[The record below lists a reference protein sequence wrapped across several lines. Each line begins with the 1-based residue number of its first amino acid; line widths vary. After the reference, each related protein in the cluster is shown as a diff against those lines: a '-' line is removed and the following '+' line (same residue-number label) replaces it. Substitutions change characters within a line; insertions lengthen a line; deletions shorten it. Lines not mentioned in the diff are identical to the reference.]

1 MADPGTV
8 QSLIA
13 PRRYIQGRGVLA
25 SIGKHVAELGS
36 QPLLIADEN
45 VWKLAGDQL
54 SSSFKKA
61 GVDVTREVFGGVCS
75 HREIDRITEVAKA
88 GGTDVVVGIGGGT
101 TLDTAKAVGHQAGI
115 AWVTAPTVASTDA
128 PTSALSVVYTDDGVF
143 EEYVFFPHNPDL
155 VLVDTQLCANAPFRF
170 LVSGMGDALATW
182 VEARATAEAR
192 GSTMAGGLPTMAGLA
207 LAKLSWDTLISYGF
221 SARQAAQ
228 QHVVT
233 PALEKVVEANTLLS
247 GLGFESGGLAAAH
260 AVHNGLTALDQTH
273 HFMHG
278 EKVNFGTLTQFALED
293 RPTREYNE
301 FVSFCMS
308 VGLPTTLADLGLGE
322 AGKEKLQTVAKAATV
337 PGETIHNMPFAV
349 TPEMVV
355 DAMVAA
361 DSYSRAYQLESGQQA
376 AAIPH

>member
-1 MADPGTV
+1 MAEAGTI

-25 SIGKHVAELGS
+25 SLGKHVAELGS
-36 QPLLIADEN
+36 QPLVIADEN
-45 VWKLAGDQL
+45 VWKLAGDRL
-54 SSSFKKA
+54 TTSFQDA
-61 GVDVTREVFGGVCS
+61 GVEFRREVFGGVCS
-75 HREIDRITEVAKA
+75 HREIDRITEVAK
-88 GGTDVVVGIGGGT
+88 GGSADVVVGVGGGT

-115 AWVTAPTVASTDA
+115 AWATVPTVASTDA

-155 VLVDTQLCANAPFRF
+155 VLVDTEVAANAPFRF

-192 GSTMAGGLPTMAGLA
+192 QSTMAGGLPTMAGLA
-207 LAKLSWDTLISYGF
+207 LAKLSWDTLLAYGF

-247 GLGFESGGLAAAH
+247 GMGFESGGLAAAH
-260 AVHNGLTALDQTH
+260 AVHNGLTALPQTH

-293 RPTREYNE
+293 RPTREFNE

-308 VGLPTTLADLGLGE
+308 VGLPTTFADLDL
-322 AGKEKLQTVAKAATV
+322 ANISKEELETVA
-337 PGETIHNMPFAV
+337 
-349 TPEMVV
+349 
-355 DAMVAA
+355 
-361 DSYSRAYQLESGQQA
+361 
-376 AAIPH
+376 

>member
-1 MADPGTV
+1 
-8 QSLIA
+8 
-13 PRRYIQGRGVLA
+13 
-25 SIGKHVAELGS
+25 
-36 QPLLIADEN
+36 
-45 VWKLAGDQL
+45 
-54 SSSFKKA
+54 
-61 GVDVTREVFGGVCS
+61 VCS
-75 HREIDRITEVAKA
+75 HREIDRITKVAQA
-88 GGTDVVVGIGGGT
+88 SGADVVVGIGGGM
-101 TLDTAKAVGHQAGI
+101 TLDTAKAVGNKAGI

-128 PTSALSVVYTDDGVF
+128 PTSALSVVYTDDIVF

-155 VLVDTQLCANAPFRF
+155 VLVDTQMCANAPFRF

-192 GSTMAGGLPTMAGLA
+192 KTTMAGGLPTMAGLA
-207 LAKLSWDTLISYGF
+207 LARLSWETLIDYGF

-260 AVHNGLTALDQTH
+260 AVHNGLTALEQTH

-293 RPTREYNE
+293 RPTREFNE

-308 VGLPTTLADLGLGE
+308 VGLPTTFADLDLE
-322 AGKEKLQTVAKAATV
+322 KVTKEELLTVAKAATV
-337 PGETIHNMPFAV
+337 PGETIHNMPFTV
-349 TPEMVV
+349 TAGMVV

-361 DSYSRAYQLESGQQA
+361 DSYSRAYQHESGQQA
-376 AAIPH
+376 AASSH

>member
-1 MADPGTV
+1 
-8 QSLIA
+8 
-13 PRRYIQGRGVLA
+13 
-25 SIGKHVAELGS
+25 
-36 QPLLIADEN
+36 
-45 VWKLAGDQL
+45 
-54 SSSFKKA
+54 
-61 GVDVTREVFGGVCS
+61 
-75 HREIDRITEVAKA
+75 
-88 GGTDVVVGIGGGT
+88 
-101 TLDTAKAVGHQAGI
+101 
-115 AWVTAPTVASTDA
+115 
-128 PTSALSVVYTDDGVF
+128 
-143 EEYVFFPHNPDL
+143 VFFPHNPDL
-155 VLVDTQLCANAPFRF
+155 VLVDTEVAANAPFRF

-192 GSTMAGGLPTMAGLA
+192 KSTMAGGLPTMAGLA
-207 LAKLSWDTLISYGF
+207 LARLCWDTLIDYGF

-260 AVHNGLTALDQTH
+260 AVHNGLTALPQSH

-293 RPTREYNE
+293 RPTREFNE

-308 VGLPTTLADLGLGE
+308 VGLPTTFADLDLGTV
-322 AGKEKLQTVAKAATV
+322 GKEELEAVAKAATA

-361 DSYSRAYQLESGQQA
+361 DSYARAYQQESGQQPA
-376 AAIPH
+376 AASH

>member
-1 MADPGTV
+1 
-8 QSLIA
+8 
-13 PRRYIQGRGVLA
+13 
-25 SIGKHVAELGS
+25 
-36 QPLLIADEN
+36 
-45 VWKLAGDQL
+45 
-54 SSSFKKA
+54 
-61 GVDVTREVFGGVCS
+61 
-75 HREIDRITEVAKA
+75 
-88 GGTDVVVGIGGGT
+88 VVVGIGGGT
-101 TLDTAKAVGHQAGI
+101 TLDTAKAAGHQAGI
-115 AWVTAPTVASTDA
+115 AWATVPTVASTDA

-155 VLVDTQLCANAPFRF
+155 VLVDTQMCANAPYRF

-192 GSTMAGGLPTMAGLA
+192 KSTMAGGQPTMAGLA
-207 LAKLSWDTLISYGF
+207 LARLSWDTLIDYGF

-293 RPTREYNE
+293 RPT
-301 FVSFCMS
+301 F
-308 VGLPTTLADLGLGE
+308 ADLDLG
-322 AGKEKLQTVAKAATV
+322 AISKEELETVAKAATV

-349 TPEMVV
+349 TPAMVV

-361 DSYSRAYQLESGQQA
+361 DSYSRAYQQESGQQA
-376 AAIPH
+376 AASSH

>member
-1 MADPGTV
+1 MAETEAV

-13 PRRYIQGRGVLA
+13 PRRYIQGRGVVA
-25 SIGKHVAELGS
+25 SIGKHVAEIGR
-36 QPLLIADEN
+36 QPLLIVDEN
-45 VWKLAGDQL
+45 VWKLAGDTL
-54 SSSFKKA
+54 SSSFKEA
-61 GVDVTREVFGGVCS
+61 GVDVRREVFGGVCS
-75 HREIDRITEVAKA
+75 HREIDRITEVARA
-88 GGTDVVVGIGGGT
+88 SGADVAVGVGGGT

-115 AWVTAPTVASTDA
+115 AWVTVPTVASTDA

-155 VLVDTQLCANAPFRF
+155 VLVDTELCAGAPFRF

-182 VEARATAEAR
+182 VEARATAESR
-192 GSTMAGGLPTMAGLA
+192 KSTMAGGMPTMAGLA
-207 LAKLSWDTLISYGF
+207 LAKLSWDTLIAYGF

-260 AVHNGLTALDQTH
+260 AVHNGLTALPQTH

-293 RPTREYNE
+293 RPTREFNE

-308 VGLPTTLADLGLGE
+308 VGLPTTLADLDLANVSRE
-322 AGKEKLQTVAKAATV
+322 ELLTVAKAATI
-337 PGETIHNMPFAV
+337 PGETIHNMPFSV
-349 TPEMVV
+349 TSTMVV

-361 DSYSRAYQLESGQQA
+361 DSYARAYQHESGQQA
-376 AAIPH
+376 AAGSH

>member
-1 MADPGTV
+1 MAEAGTV

-25 SIGKHVAELGS
+25 SIGKHMAEIGQ
-36 QPLLIADEN
+36 QPLVIADDN
-45 VWKLAGDQL
+45 VWRLAGDKL
-54 SSSFKKA
+54 SSSFQEA
-61 GVDVTREVFGGVCS
+61 GIDFKREVFGGVCS
-75 HREIDRITEVAKA
+75 HREIDRIAEVARA
-88 GGTDVVVGIGGGT
+88 SGADVVAGVGGGT

-115 AWVTAPTVASTDA
+115 AWVTVPTVASTDA
-128 PTSALSVVYTDDGVF
+128 PTSALSVVYTEDGVF

-155 VLVDTQLCANAPFRF
+155 VLVDTELCAGAPFRF

-192 GSTMAGGLPTMAGLA
+192 QPTMAGGLPTMAGLA
-207 LAKLSWDTLISYGF
+207 LAKLCWDTLIDYGF

-260 AVHNGLTALDQTH
+260 TVHNGLTALPPTH

-293 RPTREYNE
+293 RPTREFNE

-308 VGLPTTLADLGLGE
+308 VGLPTTLADLGLADVSKQE
-322 AGKEKLQTVAKAATV
+322 LLTVAKAATA
-337 PGETIHNMPFAV
+337 PGETIHNMPFSV

-361 DSYSRAYQLESGQQA
+361 DSYARAYQHESGQQA
-376 AAIPH
+376 AATPH

>member
-1 MADPGTV
+1 M
-8 QSLIA
+8 
-13 PRRYIQGRGVLA
+13 LA
-25 SIGKHVAELGS
+25 SLGSHVAEIGK
-36 QPLLIADEN
+36 QPLVIADEN
-45 VWKLAGDQL
+45 VWKLAGDKL
-54 SSSFKKA
+54 AASFSDA
-61 GVDVTREVFGGVCS
+61 GVEFRREVFGGVCS
-75 HREIDRITEVAKA
+75 HREIDRITEVARKGSA
-88 GGTDVVVGIGGGT
+88 DIVVGVGGGT
-101 TLDTAKAVGHQAGI
+101 TLDTAKAAGHQAGI
-115 AWVTAPTVASTDA
+115 AWATVPTVASTDA
-128 PTSALSVVYTDDGVF
+128 PTSALSVVYTDEGVF

-155 VLVDTQLCANAPFRF
+155 VLVDTEMCANAPYRF

-192 GSTMAGGLPTMAGLA
+192 KSTMAGGLPTMAGLA
-207 LAKLSWDTLISYGF
+207 LARLCWDTLIDYGF

-260 AVHNGLTALDQTH
+260 AVHNGLTALPQLH

-293 RPTREYNE
+293 RPTREFNE

-308 VGLPTTLADLGLGE
+308 VGLPTTFADLDLGTVSRE
-322 AGKEKLQTVAKAATV
+322 ELETVAKAATA

-349 TPEMVV
+349 TPGMVV

-361 DSYSRAYQLESGQQA
+361 DAYSRAYLHESGHQPA
-376 AAIPH
+376 TSSH

>member
-1 MADPGTV
+1 
-8 QSLIA
+8 
-13 PRRYIQGRGVLA
+13 VLA
-25 SIGKHVAELGS
+25 SIGRHVAEVGQ

-45 VWKLAGDQL
+45 VWKLTGDQL
-54 SSSFKKA
+54 SASFKEA
-61 GVDVTREVFGGVCS
+61 GVDFTRETFGGVCS
-75 HREIDRITEVAKA
+75 HREIDRITEAARKAKA
-88 GGTDVVVGIGGGT
+88 DVVVGIGGGT
-101 TLDTAKAVGHQAGI
+101 TLDTAKAAGHQAGI
-115 AWVTAPTVASTDA
+115 AWATVPTVASTDA

-155 VLVDTQLCANAPFRF
+155 VLVDTQLCANAPYRF

-192 GSTMAGGLPTMAGLA
+192 KSTMAGGQPTMAGLA
-207 LAKLSWDTLISYGF
+207 LARLSWETLIDYGF

-308 VGLPTTLADLGLGE
+308 VGLPTTFADLGL
-322 AGKEKLQTVAKAATV
+322 ANVTKEELETVAKAATV

-349 TPEMVV
+349 TPAMVV

-361 DSYSRAYQLESGQQA
+361 DSYSRAYQQESGQQA
-376 AAIPH
+376 AASSH